1 MEDTF
6 RKSMGWLHTWA
17 GVVLGSVMF
26 AMFWMGSLSVFDREI
41 DRWMMPATRLAPP
54 PADFSL
60 DRSVLPIAQ
69 QLAAAAPQWSIS
81 LPTERTPVLRLNYVG
96 ADKQRSR
103 RDFDPATGALIADQG
118 SFGGTG
124 FIYPF
129 HYMLHIKWRQLGYWI
144 VGVTAMAMLLLLVS
158 GVIIHKK
165 IFTDFFLFRP
175 KKQLQRASLDL
186 HNVVGVLGLPFHVVI
201 VLSGLIIFAGIY
213 FPNAPLLAYADAA
226 DAADARKA
234 FTDEAYGRYQ
244 RDKAGQPGTLA
255 SLDAMIAS
263 AERQWQGGRPFFVR
277 VINPGDVKAV
287 VEVRRSS
294 AQDIA
299 TNLDQIYFDGSTG
312 AVLSRFEAAPV
323 MSVQRFIAG
332 LHLVQF
338 QHWTLR
344 WIYFALGLSGCVM
357 IATGFIFW
365 LEARRASHAKKGL
378 KGVRIVEALTV
389 GSVTGIIAATAVF
402 LVANRL
408 LPLDVQWLGY
418 QRSQLEVWAFYL
430 AWLGSFAHAALRPRR
445 AWREQTAAVA
455 ALTLLALLLDLLTT
469 GDPLQAARAGQ
480 WAVPGMDAVLL
491 VATLIA
497 AAAWRHIVRR
507 QPVVRVVRVQPA
519 SAVEP
524 EHG

>member
-6 RKSMGWLHTWA
+6 RKSMGWLHTWT

-41 DRWMMPATRLAPP
+41 DRWMMPATRLAAA

-60 DRSVLPIAQ
+60 DRSVVPIARE
-69 QLAAAAPQWSIS
+69 LAAASPQWGIS

-96 ADKQRSR
+96 ADKQRTR
-103 RDFDPATGALIADQG
+103 RDFDPTTGALIADQG
-118 SFGGTG
+118 TLGGTG

-129 HYMLHIKWRQLGYWI
+129 HYMLHIKWRQMGYWI
-144 VGVTAMAMLLLLVS
+144 VGVTAIAMLVLLVS

-165 IFTDFFLFRP
+165 IFIDFFLFRP

-186 HNVVGVLGLPFHVVI
+186 HNLSGVLGLPFHFVM
-201 VLSGLIIFAGIY
+201 VLSGLIIFMGIY
-213 FPNAPLLAYADAA
+213 FPTAPLLAYADAPQTI
-226 DAADARKA
+226 KA
-234 FTDEAYGRYQ
+234 FTDDAYGRYN
-244 RDKAGQPGTLA
+244 REKANQPGTLA

-263 AERQWQGGRPFFVR
+263 AEQQWQGGRPFFVR
-277 VINPGDVKAV
+277 VINPADANAV

-294 AQDIA
+294 ASDI
-299 TNLDQIYFDGSTG
+299 TVNLDQIYFDGTSG

-323 MSVQRFIAG
+323 MTVQRFISG

-338 QHWTLR
+338 KHWTLR
-344 WIYFALGLSGCVM
+344 WIYFVLGLSGCVM

-378 KGVRIVEALTV
+378 KGVRIIEALTV
-389 GSVTGIIAATAVF
+389 GSVTGIIASTAMF

-408 LPLDVQWLGY
+408 LPLDAQWLGY
-418 QRSQLEVWAFYL
+418 ERPQLETGAFYL
-430 AWLGSFAHAALRPRR
+430 LWLASFAHAALRPRR
-445 AWREQTAAVA
+445 AWCEQTGAIAVLA
-455 ALTLLALLLDLLTT
+455 ALAVLLDALTT
-469 GDPLQAARAGQ
+469 HDHLSSVMHGQ
-480 WAVPGMDAVLL
+480 WAAVGMDAVLL
-491 VATLIA
+491 FAAAIA
-497 AAAWRHIVRR
+497 AFAGRHMAQRKPIQRAVRSPSR
-507 QPVVRVVRVQPA
+507 NA
-519 SAVEP
+519 EL